1 MVRIATVNDAEQLNI
16 LNDEF
21 NGESETSIDNIRNSL
36 MNNKQEVVIVADED
50 DMLVGF
56 VCVQLKKSFCYDEYM
71 PEITEVYVKPAYR
84 KRGLASEMITFA
96 EAYCS
101 KNYPLHQYELLTG
114 QENLVAQT
122 VYNKLGYVDDNEL
135 HLSKRVKT
143 ERVYTR
149 SATYQKFEVLK
160 TNRNKRYKYGE
171 FFVEGVRNINN
182 AVENGWEIVSFLY
195 DGDRKLSDWARDK
208 LAAVRT
214 QVNYALRGDLLAALS
229 GKADTSELLG
239 GRQNAGRRFFAHPA
253 FGKPADRAV
262 RPPLEPRQSRHDPA
276 LLRRARRGGA
286 DPDRARRGPVRPGR
300 RFLDDG
306 LVLLRAGGPHVGQR
320 LGFCVDRRAEGALP
334 GLSGGGHD
342 GAPRKDA
349 FGSGLHKADD
359 AADRQRDR
367 GPAPHLQ
374 GAQRRARDDSDE
386 SARLGQFLQ
395 RGLRRHS
402 HVLRSRAPT
411 RGGNVP
417 RRSRG
422 GRVLRDSQILI

>member
-229 GKADTSELLG
+229 GKADTSELLAVVKMRDDDFSRIPLSENPLIALFDRPSNHG
-239 GRQNAGRRFFAHPA
+239 NLGTILRSCDALGVEGLILTGHGVDLYDPDVVSSTMGSFFCVP
-253 FGKPADRAV
+253 AV
-262 RPPLEPRQSRHDPA
+262 RMSDNDSVFA
-276 LLRRARRGGA
+276 LIDALKARY
-286 DPDRARRGPVRPGR
+286 PG
-300 RFLDDG
+300 FQVVGTTAHHEKTLSEVDFTKPTM
-306 LVLLRAGGPHVGQR
+306 LLIGN
-320 LGFCVDRRAEGALP
+320 ET
-334 GLSGGGHD
+334 
-342 GAPRKDA
+342 
-349 FGSGLHKADD
+349 
-359 AADRQRDR
+359 
-367 GPAPHLQ
+367 
-374 GAQRRARDDSDE
+374 E
-386 SARLGQFLQ
+386 
-395 RGLRRHS
+395 GLRRIYKERS
-402 HVLRSRAPT
+402 DVLATIPMNPRGSASSLNVACAATVMFYEAVRQRAAAT
-411 RGGNVP
+411 CRGEVA
-417 RRSRG
+417 G
-422 GRVLRDSQILI
+422 GAC